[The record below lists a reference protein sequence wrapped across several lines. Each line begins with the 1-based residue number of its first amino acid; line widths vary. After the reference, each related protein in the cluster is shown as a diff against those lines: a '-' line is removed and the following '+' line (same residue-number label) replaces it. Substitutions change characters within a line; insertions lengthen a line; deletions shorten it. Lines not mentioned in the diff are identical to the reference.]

1 MAADPQ
7 VTIPIPGL
15 QAMSLRL
22 SDSSSGTTRVNIS
35 NCPSDS
41 DIQQVAGGSSFFQ
54 SNKMDVFLVLFNR
67 EMVFVAIFPENGQI
81 KCTLA
86 AVVEGRPLCLR
97 SEILCWRLRDVFKQ
111 FHSVIST

>member
-1 MAADPQ
+1 MRHPVLFVKVVALLLITKDTAY
-7 VTIPIPGL
+7 VGIVVAGG
-15 QAMSLRL
+15 
-22 SDSSSGTTRVNIS
+22 DSSIVA
-35 NCPSDS
+35 
-41 DIQQVAGGSSFFQ
+41 AGGSSFF
-54 SNKMDVFLVLFNR
+54 NPIKKDVLFLVLFNR
-67 EMVFVAIFPENGQI
+67 EMVFVAVFPENGQI

>member
-22 SDSSSGTTRVNIS
+22 SDSSSGTTGVNIS

-67 EMVFVAIFPENGQI
+67 EMVFVAIFPGEWPDQVYAGCSCRG
-81 KCTLA
+81 KTTVSA
-86 AVVEGRPLCLR
+86 
-97 SEILCWRLRDVFKQ
+97 K
-111 FHSVIST
+111 